1 MILTLPFGIL
11 PTRHSFQN
19 LPKPRLII
27 ADANGIIFVSAIT
40 IVELIYLIEK
50 GKIPPDVLNLLR
62 DAFDDLT
69 TAFRLIEISREI
81 GDKVENIPRL
91 SVPDMPDRIIAATA
105 LHLNL
110 PLVTKDNK
118 FNSTF
123 KNPTP
128 ENLRN
133 YGLE

>member
-1 MILTLPFGIL
+1 MADIVIDTHVAIWYFADSTQL
-11 PTRHSFQN
+11 S
-19 LPKPRLII
+19 KPAETAIDN

-50 GKIPPDVLNLLR
+50 GKIPPDILNLLR

-81 GDKVENIPRL
+81 GDKVENILRL
-91 SVPDMPDRIIAATA
+91 TVPDMPDRIIAATA

-110 PLVTKDNK
+110 PLVTRDRKIQALQNI
-118 FNSTF
+118 STIW
-123 KNPTP
+123 
-128 ENLRN
+128 
-133 YGLE
+133 